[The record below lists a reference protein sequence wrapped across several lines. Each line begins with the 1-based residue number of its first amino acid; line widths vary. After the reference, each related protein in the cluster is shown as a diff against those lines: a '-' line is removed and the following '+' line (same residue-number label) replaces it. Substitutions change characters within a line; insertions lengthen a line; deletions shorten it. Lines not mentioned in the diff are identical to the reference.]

1 MVIPFKGHTIFA
13 FSDTHGMYR
22 RLSIPADA
30 DILICAG
37 DASEGF
43 NPADL
48 QDFFAWYTSIPAV
61 LRIFVPGNHDRIFN
75 QEPIRARNLIPGGV
89 LYLEND
95 GVEFDDIKFYS
106 VPARP
111 YIRDTKATILAG
123 VDFLITHRPA
133 YSCLDR
139 DLGCKQLFLSVA
151 SARPKYHIFGYVH
164 EEGLQRKA
172 MLGGTTFLNVS
183 YFEELRRNLER

>member
-1 MVIPFKGHTIFA
+1 MIINLKGHNIFA

-30 DILICAG
+30 DILISAG
-37 DASEGF
+37 DACEGF

-48 QDFFAWYTSIPAV
+48 QDFFAWYTSIPTK

-75 QEPIRARNLIPGGV
+75 QEPTRARNLIPGGV
-89 LYLEND
+89 VYLENE
-95 GVEFDDIKFYS
+95 GLEFDGIKFYS
-106 VPARP
+106 IPARP
-111 YIRDTKATILAG
+111 YLKTLVTIPPDI
-123 VDFLITHRPA
+123 DFLITHGPA
-133 YSCLDR
+133 YSHLDR
-139 DLGCKQLFLSVA
+139 DLGCKNLFLSVA
-151 SARPKYHIFGYVH
+151 SARPKYHIFGHVH

>member
-13 FSDTHGMYR
+13 FDDTHGMYR
-22 RLSIPADA
+22 RLAIPAEA

-37 DASEGF
+37 DACEGF

-48 QDFFAWYTSIPAV
+48 QDFFAWYTAIPAK

-89 LYLEND
+89 VYLENE
-95 GVEFDDIKFYS
+95 GMEFDGIKFYS

-111 YIRDTKATILAG
+111 YLRDTKATIPSG
-123 VDFLITHRPA
+123 IDFLITHGPA
-133 YSCLDR
+133 YSFLDR

-151 SARPKYHIFGYVH
+151 SARPKYYIFGHVH

>member
-1 MVIPFKGHTIFA
+1 MIINLKGHNIFA

-30 DILICAG
+30 DILISAG
-37 DASEGF
+37 DACEGF

-48 QDFFAWYTSIPAV
+48 EDFFAWYTSIPAK

-75 QEPIRARNLIPGGV
+75 QEPARARNLIPCGV
-89 LYLEND
+89 VYLENE
-95 GVEFDDIKFYS
+95 GLEFDGIKFYS

-111 YIRDTKATILAG
+111 YLKTPISIPAD
-123 VDFLITHRPA
+123 VDFLITHGPA
-133 YSCLDR
+133 YSYLDR

-151 SARPKYHIFGYVH
+151 SARPKYHIFGHVH

-183 YFEELRRNLER
+183 YFEELRRKLGR

>member
-13 FSDTHGMYR
+13 FADTHGMYR
-22 RLSIPADA
+22 RLAIPAEA

-37 DASEGF
+37 DACEGF

-48 QDFFAWYTSIPAV
+48 QDFFAWYTAIPAK

-89 LYLEND
+89 VYLENE
-95 GVEFDDIKFYS
+95 GMEFDGIKFYS

-111 YIRDTKATILAG
+111 YLRDTKATIPSG
-123 VDFLITHRPA
+123 IDFLITHGPA
-133 YSCLDR
+133 YSFLDR

-151 SARPKYHIFGYVH
+151 SARPKYHIFGHVH

-183 YFEELRRNLER
+183 YFEELRRNLGR